1 MTTSMPFRRA
11 SATTFDFDPKSI
23 PATDI
28 IYLYV
33 RFDDDL
39 FSYFVVFRVT
49 TEVDS
54 LLCLLKWRKTLSH
67 HQKSHEFSPF
77 FSFWFVVFW
86 LLFASELFS
95 LSLTLSLHFS
105 LTHKNN
111 NMPIIMSSKRVVR
124 RLRRRLRLCRP

>member
-1 MTTSMPFRRA
+1 MMICFLVLWCVS
-11 SATTFDFDPKSI
+11 
-23 PATDI
+23 
-28 IYLYV
+28 
-33 RFDDDL
+33 
-39 FSYFVVFRVT
+39 VT

-67 HQKSHEFSPF
+67 HQKSHEFSLLF
-77 FSFWFVVFW
+77 FLFGLLLFW

>member
-1 MTTSMPFRRA
+1 LCGVS
-11 SATTFDFDPKSI
+11 
-23 PATDI
+23 
-28 IYLYV
+28 
-33 RFDDDL
+33 
-39 FSYFVVFRVT
+39 VT
-49 TEVDS
+49 PTAVDS
-54 LLCLLKWRKTLSH
+54 LLCFFKKWRKTLS